1 MKAKFWLNLF
11 LILAGTVIGNMLSQV
26 AAKVSYLSWLAYG
39 LDFGTSSPV
48 AVELGIVDFTF
59 GISFS
64 LSVATIICIALC
76 LIVGKFLVRK

>member
-48 AVELGIVDFTF
+48 AVELGVVDFTF

>member
-26 AAKVSYLSWLAYG
+26 TARVSYLSWLAYG
-39 LDFGTSSPV
+39 LNFGTSEPV
-48 AVELGIVDFTF
+48 SVQLGIVDFTF

-76 LIVGKFLVRK
+76 MVIGKFLVRK